1 MIFCYFILRILLMD
15 KFDKI
20 LLFVS
25 FIEYGMKNIIE
36 LMDYFFRFFFWLKIV
51 CLKVIFFF

>member
-1 MIFCYFILRILLMD
+1 MD

-36 LMDYFFRFFFWLKIV
+36 LMDYFLGFFFGWK
-51 CLKVIFFF
+51 

>member
-1 MIFCYFILRILLMD
+1 MD